1 LRVYSNFPHELPEKR
16 DYPVVTLG
24 VFDGVHRGHQRI
36 LARAFEVAAGRSV
49 ALVTFDPHPR
59 AVLGPP
65 KRARLLSPLPERL
78 ELLGSYPLAAV
89 AVLRFDQQ
97 LARTRYQDFVR
108 SVLLE
113 GLGAREL
120 VLGYNVALGRERE
133 GDRERLA
140 AFGRRVGYGTHVV
153 DAVEVEVAP
162 VSSTRIRHLLD
173 AGRVD
178 TARRLLGRGYT
189 LTGTVTRGSGR
200 GRVLGI
206 PTANLQLHPEKLVPA
221 NGVYAVRVQVDSTQ
235 HAGAVNIGVVP
246 TFQDSGARSV
256 EAHLLGY
263 TGDLY
268 GAELK
273 LEFVSRLRSERR
285 FSGAEELVAQVQRDF
300 EAARRLLEAW
310 AASEKGPDNSGLG
323 S

>member
-1 LRVYSNFPHELPEKR
+1 
-16 DYPVVTLG
+16 
-24 VFDGVHRGHQRI
+24 
-36 LARAFEVAAGRSV
+36 
-49 ALVTFDPHPR
+49 
-59 AVLGPP
+59 
-65 KRARLLSPLPERL
+65 
-78 ELLGSYPLAAV
+78 
-89 AVLRFDQQ
+89 
-97 LARTRYQDFVR
+97 
-108 SVLLE
+108 
-113 GLGAREL
+113 

-153 DAVEVEVAP
+153 DAVEVEGAP

-310 AASEKGPDNSGLG
+310 GASGKGPDNSGLG